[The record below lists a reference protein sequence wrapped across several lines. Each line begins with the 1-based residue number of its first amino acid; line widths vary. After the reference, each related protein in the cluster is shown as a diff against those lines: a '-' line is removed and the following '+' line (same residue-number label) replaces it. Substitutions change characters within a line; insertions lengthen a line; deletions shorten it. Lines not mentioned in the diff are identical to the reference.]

1 MMSIPLLY
9 FTFSFLAIKSVT
21 QKYIYIYFFVEN
33 AELIF
38 AIDSFKLFCGS
49 NFCDLGPESH
59 K

>member
-21 QKYIYIYFFVEN
+21 EKNIIFFKEN
-33 AELIF
+33 AEFIF
-38 AIDSFKLFCGS
+38 AIGFQAVFCGS